1 MTQIYNI
8 FCQISH
14 FCRDLA
20 NYQII
25 FQHTH
30 QIPPHIL
37 IDFTVAGEG
46 AAAFFV
52 AAEGADQ
59 VRILNLFVEVTDKA
73 AAGQVGGCDF
83 VERADFLLAGGWI
96 TDYYRTTVLCLAWN
110 ILYTSI
116 DDISLCHLELVVSIT
131 AVCFSCLLPPP
142 KRDIAL

>member
-1 MTQIYNI
+1 MAKIRL
-8 FCQISH
+8 S
-14 FCRDLA
+14 LL
-20 NYQII
+20 
-25 FQHTH
+25 QHTN

-37 IDFTVAGEG
+37 IDFAVAGEG

-59 VRILNLFVEVTDKA
+59 VRILDLFVEVADKA

-83 VERADFLLAGGWI
+83 VDRADFLLAGGWI
-96 TDYYRTTVLCLAWN
+96 IDYYRTTVLCLAWN

-131 AVCFSCLLPPP
+131 AFCFPHLLPPP